1 MNPAAAKFTMTMS
14 QIHKETRNALEKAAD
29 NMKMQY
35 NKKKCAA
42 REYCVSDKVWLDTTN
57 LHLP

>member
-1 MNPAAAKFTMTMS
+1 MNPAAAEFAMTMS

-29 NMKMQY
+29 NMKTQY
-35 NKKKCAA
+35 NNKKRAA
-42 REYCVSDKVWLDTTN
+42 REYRVSDKVWLDATN